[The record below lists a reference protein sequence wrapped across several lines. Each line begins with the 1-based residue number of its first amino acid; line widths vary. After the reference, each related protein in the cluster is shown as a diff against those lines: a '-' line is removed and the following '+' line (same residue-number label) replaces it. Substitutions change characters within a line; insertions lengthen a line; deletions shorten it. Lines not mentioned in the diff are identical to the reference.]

1 MYGRVRDT
9 KSQLEAISTIDDN
22 VQLIQIEIILRSLLG
37 NNSYRH
43 IERSNYP
50 DRSIHRKSLLL
61 GYKLQ
66 Y

>member
-37 NNSYRH
+37 NKT
-43 IERSNYP
+43 NYW
-50 DRSIHRKSLLL
+50 
-61 GYKLQ
+61 
-66 Y
+66 